1 MSLAEMLFQE
11 MRRRDVSLREL
22 AQTAGVSHSTLSKI
36 INHNQQPTPETVRKL
51 AGILGHS
58 EDDLLIVAGHR
69 TGKPA
74 RTRLLPTLP
83 IAVPVYDQPV
93 SAGKGEPAIQQY
105 LYFAPDSGIP
115 PGWYGLPVIG
125 SCMVPHL
132 FEGDVVVVDPEGQ
145 ADPGDMIVAE
155 IDHEQALVKWL
166 TKHRGQLFIEP
177 ERGDMVPFDESRMRI
192 VGVVMKMWRD
202 VRRKPRKEIMRAA
215 QE

>member
-1 MSLAEMLFQE
+1 MALVGYRSE
-11 MRRRDVSLREL
+11 
-22 AQTAGVSHSTLSKI
+22 
-36 INHNQQPTPETVRKL
+36 TPSRQ
-51 AGILGHS
+51 
-58 EDDLLIVAGHR
+58 
-69 TGKPA
+69 
-74 RTRLLPTLP
+74 RLQPTLP

-105 LYFAPDSGIP
+105 LYFSPDSGIP

-132 FEGDVVVVDPEGQ
+132 FEGDVVVVNPEGH
-145 ADPGDMIVAE
+145 ADPGDMIVCE
-155 IDHEQALVKWL
+155 IDHEQALVKWF

-177 ERGDMVPFDESRMRI
+177 ERGEMVPYDEARMRI

-202 VRRKPRKEIMRAA
+202 IRKKPRKEILRAA